1 MPSLIDLRRRI
12 RAVKNTQQITKA
24 MKMVAASKLRRAQE
38 RIMNARPYAVQM
50 QRVLADVASR
60 VDPSL
65 HPLLAVRDGPA
76 DRPDRG
82 VGPGPARSAEASG
95 GHDAP
100 AGRAQGHAGRPTL
113 VIVVTAD
120 KGLCGSFN
128 TNAIKGAAAYVLESG
143 ARCLLGLVGRKGR
156 DFFGRRGFEVRFE
169 QVGLFQTLRYEDG
182 QGVARL
188 AIEAFVSAEVDRVV
202 LVYNEF
208 KSVISQRVV
217 VAPLLPLVR
226 GEVEEAPAERG
237 ETAWARPASQIDYLY
252 EPSAQ
257 EIFNALLPRY
267 VEVQV
272 YRALLES
279 NAAFFAAQMT
289 AMDTATK
296 NSADMIGTLTLYMNK
311 VRQAAITREIIE
323 VVSGA
328 QAL

>member
-38 RIMNARPYAVQM
+38 RVMSARPYAVQM
-50 QRVLADVASR
+50 HRVLASVASR
-60 VDPSL
+60 VDPSI
-65 HPLLAVRDGPA
+65 HPLLTVREAKA
-76 DRPDRG
+76 DSR
-82 VGPGPARSAEASG
+82 
-95 GHDAP
+95 
-100 AGRAQGHAGRPTL
+100 TL

-128 TNAIKGAAAYVLESG
+128 TNVIKAAGHFVVESKQ
-143 ARCLLGLVGRKGR
+143 ACTLGLVGRKGKE
-156 DFFGRRGFEVRFE
+156 FFSRRGFDVLFEEV
-169 QVGLFQTLRYEDG
+169 GIFQKLSYED
-182 QGVARL
+182 AR
-188 AIEAFVSAEVDRVV
+188 AIAQTAMDAFLEGKVDRVM

-208 KSVISQRVV
+208 RSVMTQRVV
-217 VAPLLPLVR
+217 VDQLLPIAR
-226 GEVEEAPAERG
+226 GDVEGTGPELAPVSPGGDPRA
-237 ETAWARPASQIDYLY
+237 QIDYLY

-257 EIFNALLPRY
+257 EIFNQLLPRY

-279 NAAFFAAQMT
+279 NAAFYAAQMT

-296 NSADMIGTLTLYMNK
+296 NSADMIASLTLYMNK

-328 QAL
+328 EAL

>member
-50 QRVLADVASR
+50 QRVLSSVAGR
-60 VDPSL
+60 VDATI
-65 HPLLAVRDGPA
+65 HPLLAQRE
-76 DRPDRG
+76 
-82 VGPGPARSAEASG
+82 RSADS
-95 GHDAP
+95 
-100 AGRAQGHAGRPTL
+100 RTL

-128 TNAIKGAAAYVLESG
+128 TNIIKGAG
-143 ARCLLGLVGRKGR
+143 AFILDNPRTCTIGLVGRKGR
-156 DFFGRRGFEVRFE
+156 DYFGRRGYDVMFE
-169 QVGLFQTLRYEDG
+169 QIGIFQRLRYEDARAIG
-182 QGVARL
+182 QTAV
-188 AIEAFVSAEVDRVV
+188 EAFTSGRVDRVM
-202 LVYNEF
+202 LIYNEF
-208 KSVISQRVV
+208 KSVMTQRVV
-217 VAPLLPLVR
+217 VDQLLPIAR
-226 GEVEEAPAERG
+226 ADVEGAAVAP
-237 ETAWARPASQIDYLY
+237 PVSQVEGANVDYLY

-257 EIFNALLPRY
+257 EIFNQLLPRY
-267 VEVQV
+267 IEVQV

-289 AMDTATK
+289 AMDAASK
-296 NSADMIGTLTLYMNK
+296 NAADMIGNLTLYMNK

-328 QAL
+328 QAAAE

>member
-50 QRVLADVASR
+50 QRVLSSVAGR
-60 VDPSL
+60 VDASI
-65 HPLLAVRDGPA
+65 HPLLAR
-76 DRPDRG
+76 RE
-82 VGPGPARSAEASG
+82 PGPES
-95 GHDAP
+95 
-100 AGRAQGHAGRPTL
+100 QTL
-113 VIVVTAD
+113 VIIVTAD

-128 TNAIKGAAAYVLESG
+128 TNIIKGAGGFIVASPMP
-143 ARCLLGLVGRKGR
+143 CMLGLVGRKGR
-156 DFFGRRGFEVRFE
+156 DYFGRRGFPVMFE
-169 QVGLFQTLRYEDG
+169 QVGIFQRLRFED
-182 QGVARL
+182 AR
-188 AIEAFVSAEVDRVV
+188 AIAQAAVEAFVSGRVDRVM
-202 LVYNEF
+202 LIYNEF
-208 KSVISQRVV
+208 KSVMTQRVV
-217 VAPLLPLVR
+217 VDQLLPIVR
-226 GEVEEAPAERG
+226 SDVEGRAEAAAPTTVEVANV
-237 ETAWARPASQIDYLY
+237 DYLY

-257 EIFNALLPRY
+257 EIFNQLLPRY

-296 NSADMIGTLTLYMNK
+296 NSADMIGSLTLYMNK

-328 QAL
+328 QAQ

>member
-38 RIMNARPYAVQM
+38 RIMNARPFAVEM
-50 QRVLADVASR
+50 HRVLTGVASR
-60 VDPSL
+60 VDAAI
-65 HPLLAVRDGPA
+65 HPLLEQRPLGA
-76 DRPDRG
+76 D
-82 VGPGPARSAEASG
+82 SA
-95 GHDAP
+95 
-100 AGRAQGHAGRPTL
+100 TL
-113 VIVVTAD
+113 VIIVSAD

-128 TNAIKGAAAYVLESG
+128 TNIIKAGGGFIAGSSQPCA
-143 ARCLLGLVGRKGR
+143 LGLVGRKGR
-156 DFFGRRGFEVRFE
+156 DYFRRRGFPVLFE
-169 QVGLFQTLRYEDG
+169 EVGLFQRLRYPDA
-182 QGVARL
+182 QAI
-188 AIEAFVSAEVDRVV
+188 AQTSIEAFVSGRVDRVM
-202 LVYNEF
+202 LIYNEF
-208 KSVISQRVV
+208 KSVMSQRVV
-217 VAPLLPLVR
+217 VDQLLPIA
-226 GEVEEAPAERG
+226 GGSVEGPGNAAENR
-237 ETAWARPASQIDYLY
+237 IDYLY

-257 EIFNALLPRY
+257 EIFNQLLPRY

-296 NSADMIGTLTLYMNK
+296 NSGEMIASLTLYMNK